1 MKLRGVNIII
11 TSLVFTYESGDCPLS
26 FFFAKH
32 QLPLAKN
39 NVRKYGA
46 HLACSLVDLEV
57 NLLSQYSAQIW
68 TLKIGKVSLLKRKE
82 ILHSWV
88 DSVGCGNCTIIDF
101 VLH

>member
-57 NLLSQYSAQIW
+57 NLFITILSSDLDSKNWQ
-68 TLKIGKVSLLKRKE
+68 SLSTEEKRN
-82 ILHSWV
+82 IA
-88 DSVGCGNCTIIDF
+88 
-101 VLH
+101 